1 MFIEDFAR
9 DVLAEDIGRGDLFE
23 KIAEPVYA
31 EAKIVAK
38 SEGVLAGVIYAQA
51 ILKYLDLESEWF
63 KKDGDE
69 FEKGDIIAKIK
80 GKSVSLLKCERAVLN
95 TILHASS
102 IATNTKKY
110 VNRLKDSGIKIL
122 DTRKTR
128 PLLREFEKYAVLCG
142 GGINHRLGLDDCLM
156 LKDTHLKTVKDLKS
170 FVKKA
175 REKIPFTSKIEIECE
190 DFDMARS
197 AMEAGADIVMCDNM
211 DIEEIKRV
219 TTFRDENYPHVLIEA
234 SGNVTLENI
243 DRFIGSG
250 VDAISSG
257 SLVHQ
262 AKWPDISMKI
272 ESANV

>member
-1 MFIEDFAR
+1 MFIEDFAK

-23 KIAEPVYA
+23 KIAEPVYS

-51 ILKYLDLESEWF
+51 ILKYLDLESKWF

-69 FEKGDIIAKIK
+69 FIKGDVIAKIK
-80 GKSVSLLKCERAVLN
+80 GKSVSILKCERAVLN

-102 IATNTKKY
+102 IATNTRKY
-110 VNRLKDSGIKIL
+110 VKKLKNSGIKIL

-156 LKDTHLKTVKDLKS
+156 LKDTHLKTVKDLKN

-190 DFDMARS
+190 DFDMARN

-219 TTFRDENYPHVLIEA
+219 TAFRDENYPHVLIEA

-262 AKWPDISMKI
+262 ARWPDISMKI
-272 ESANV
+272 ESADV

>member
-38 SEGVLAGVIYAQA
+38 SKGVLAGVIYAQA

-219 TTFRDENYPHVLIEA
+219 TAFRDENYPHVLIEA

-272 ESANV
+272 ESADV